1 MTKMPHS
8 ADNNRGNPQG
18 NDPLHGLTLDTL
30 LRRLVRLYGWAE
42 LSRFIRIRCFSDN
55 PSVKSSLTFLRRTPW
70 ARQQVEDFYVA
81 YGHADW
87 RTSGLSDDKNTD

>member
-30 LRRLVRLYGWAE
+30 LRKRIPIAGRQKADLIYFLHTLTDTSMTKNPRFSGE
-42 LSRFIRIRCFSDN
+42 LKNFI
-55 PSVKSSLTFLRRTPW
+55 
-70 ARQQVEDFYVA
+70 
-81 YGHADW
+81 H
-87 RTSGLSDDKNTD
+87 